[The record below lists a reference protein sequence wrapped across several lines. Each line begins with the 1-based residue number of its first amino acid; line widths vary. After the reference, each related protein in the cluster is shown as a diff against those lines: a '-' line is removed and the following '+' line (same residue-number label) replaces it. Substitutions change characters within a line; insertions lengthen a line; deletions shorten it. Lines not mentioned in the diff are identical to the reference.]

1 MMPRQHFTSY
11 DPNFY
16 RNQQNRGHFTIRQ
29 SAQAPY
35 RLAGS
40 LSPSIPLEQ
49 NSQQCQAFWV
59 KIFSTTHLFYQYTK
73 KLRRRCLS
81 ILSSFSTVVSSL
93 LHFQQ
98 VICNIFFP
106 TNRCI
111 RGYYRRILSPAP
123 FSPIAWGPPWKSAQ
137 SEETRQPFVAGSRP
151 WETVSARGGELLCVR
166 LRVGHCVEATVLWN
180 PG

>member
-98 VICNIFFP
+98 VICNIFFSNKSLYP
-106 TNRCI
+106 
-111 RGYYRRILSPAP
+111 GILSEDP
-123 FSPIAWGPPWKSAQ
+123 
-137 SEETRQPFVAGSRP
+137 VARAFFAHRMGAAMEVCTIGRDQA
-151 WETVSARGGELLCVR
+151 TFCGG
-166 LRVGHCVEATVLWN
+166 
-180 PG
+180 